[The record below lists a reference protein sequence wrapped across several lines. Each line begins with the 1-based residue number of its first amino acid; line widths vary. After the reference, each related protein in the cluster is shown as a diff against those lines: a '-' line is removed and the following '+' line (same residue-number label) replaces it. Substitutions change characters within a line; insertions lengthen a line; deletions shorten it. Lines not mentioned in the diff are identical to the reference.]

1 MFHIALKLIFNI
13 YSTKKVPLDKWS
25 IMDGI
30 SAILNLAAVQVIK
43 NVTVDNML
51 DPFIKDSLDYF
62 MIVVLAFSWIRFFMY
77 FLVIR

>member
-1 MFHIALKLIFNI
+1 
-13 YSTKKVPLDKWS
+13 
-25 IMDGI
+25 MDGI